1 MSADTRSRA
10 PALGTAI
17 SALSL
22 LILVSIAIG
31 DSAWARTR
39 QQCSEAYARC
49 LNRALDTGK
58 GEKTWV
64 NCDKMANNCFKNA
77 SDPVKKTTNI
87 QVGKSQQITT
97 LPGRVKALEPG
108 KNPVVNSGSVKRR

>member
-1 MSADTRSRA
+1 
-10 PALGTAI
+10 
-17 SALSL
+17 
-22 LILVSIAIG
+22 
-31 DSAWARTR
+31 
-39 QQCSEAYARC
+39 
-49 LNRALDTGK
+49 
-58 GEKTWV
+58 
-64 NCDKMANNCFKNA
+64 MANNCFKNA